1 MTNSFKLESLNFQ
14 RCRDG
19 LFSNIVLS
27 HLLIKNMISSSSTCK
42 INAIFCIL
50 QKKYLKKLRKEDI
63 WTNLNYE
70 KTHFAGK
77 NTELSENICA
87 QQKRKTINTIKNTR
101 ASALDFQTT
110 GTTFRQKRQQK
121 VVHLVF
127 DCCLCWRKNEGG
139 CPLKAKC

>member
-1 MTNSFKLESLNFQ
+1 MV
-14 RCRDG
+14 
-19 LFSNIVLS
+19 LF

-50 QKKYLKKLRKEDI
+50 QKNYLKKLRKEDI

-87 QQKRKTINTIKNTR
+87 QQKRKTINTINTR